1 MNTILK
7 IQIPFALIFFLL
19 TSFTNPPAEIGNA
32 IVLDEN
38 LQGKKT
44 ACELVYDKS
53 QLTAAHKTLRCGT
66 KVKVTNL
73 ENNKTVEVTII
84 ERGPY
89 IKGQVI
95 AISTAAATIIGMTKN
110 TESRVKL
117 EVVEDVKNKNKKNEG
132 RKNPK
137 TELKKDAEL
146 NVIEEAAELQKG
158 GLYKMQVLKL
168 EPKGWGVQV
177 AGYSSYESVVQQ
189 VAVLQKNWFK
199 GALVYADQKDGKP
212 YYKIIMGPFFTREEA
227 DSYSNNLKEKF
238 NVKDAFVVDL
248 NALK

>member
-7 IQIPFALIFFLL
+7 IQILFALFFLLL
-19 TSFTNPPAEIGNA
+19 TSFTYYPTEIGNA

-95 AISTAAATIIGMTKN
+95 AISTAAAAAIGMPKN
-110 TESRVKL
+110 AELRVRL
-117 EVVEDVKNKNKKNEG
+117 EFIEDVKIKKNEG
-132 RKNPK
+132 RKK
-137 TELKKDAEL
+137 TKEEVKKEAEL

-189 VAVLQKNWFK
+189 MAVLQKNWFK
-199 GALVYADQKDGKP
+199 GALVYADQKDDKP

-227 DSYSNNLKEKF
+227 DSYSKNLKEKF